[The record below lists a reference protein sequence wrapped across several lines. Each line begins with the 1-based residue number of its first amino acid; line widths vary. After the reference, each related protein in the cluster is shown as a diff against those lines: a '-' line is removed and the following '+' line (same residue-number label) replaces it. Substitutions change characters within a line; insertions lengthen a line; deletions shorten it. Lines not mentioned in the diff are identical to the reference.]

1 MLHNFFLFY
10 SKFNANEYQL
20 SPWTGKLES
29 KSSNTNSFSIFDP
42 FEHNHNLTLNLS
54 QINWIKFQEECSLA
68 NQILDEFSKKR
79 QHKSWGLSLILTRKS
94 LPQKNFI
101 HEQQYHQLQ
110 TTSTID
116 LVLNQL
122 NEQEIEKNVGF
133 ILKDILLFEQINY
146 EIIRKKR
153 PASPLMMDNNE
164 ITPNSLAE
172 QLDETFSTKRRRID
186 EDEYTL
192 TPVKDIPYSKEKTY
206 FQVIYRTW
214 QDRRKLKRTID
225 DEHKNVS
232 MFEREKL
239 ISMKLKEEKDHRLE
253 TPIYISMEIKLLP
266 TMNNKKAQ
274 IRFELQT
281 NEQHQLFIDLTH
293 FLNLYLPKMIENQ
306 SVN

>member
-10 SKFNANEYQL
+10 SKFNATEYDL
-20 SPWTGKLES
+20 SPWSGKLES

-122 NEQEIEKNVGF
+122 NEQEIEKNLGF

-153 PASPLMMDNNE
+153 PASPSMMDNTE
-164 ITPNSLAE
+164 ITPNSLDE
-172 QLDETFSTKRRRID
+172 QFDETLSAKRRRRD
-186 EDEYTL
+186 DDGYTL
-192 TPVKDIPYSKEKTY
+192 TPVKDIPYSNEKTY
-206 FQVIYRTW
+206 FQV
-214 QDRRKLKRTID
+214 
-225 DEHKNVS
+225 KN
-232 MFEREKL
+232 K
-239 ISMKLKEEKDHRLE
+239 
-253 TPIYISMEIKLLP
+253 Y
-266 TMNNKKAQ
+266 
-274 IRFELQT
+274 
-281 NEQHQLFIDLTH
+281 
-293 FLNLYLPKMIENQ
+293 
-306 SVN
+306 